1 MSSSKSVAA
10 ARARRATET
19 PAQRP
24 RSSIGSFSQA
34 PPPPSFAPQKNPRM
48 AQQQQQQ
55 PVYQQ
60 QMQQQQQQQKPKI
73 SIGNAI
79 ALVSLRI
86 GRLEQ
91 LLQENSE
98 GGLSLSLATNSAD
111 NKQNTDALDNIMNR
125 LVLLENKPTFDKQ
138 AIDDVFS
145 RLSRENKEIKDN
157 FQRMVQQFNLFVK
170 DTNEKFLDYE
180 AAFID
185 MEQKMKAF
193 VEEEIMEDPVDETDV
208 TVTDANE
215 DNNVDNNTTI
225 LSEDI
230 KNEILKL

>member
-48 AQQQQQQ
+48 AQQQQ

-60 QMQQQQQQQKPKI
+60 QPAYQQQQQQQKPKI